1 VSYLGISLEQ
11 GIGCSLALT
20 NRSSPPVQNP
30 HCINPDI
37 NGRKIIP
44 SSPRQRFQ
52 FPQRLIRL
60 TQFQPIIGTRDP
72 HGVWDRK
79 LASAAS
85 LMVGAKIVRD
95 GGRAIAFDWNA
106 DGLIC
111 RCPDLY
117 VQHEWI

>member
-1 VSYLGISLEQ
+1 MGLTSPELLLDRDLADLVPLVQSPNGSNASLNRQ
-11 GIGCSLALT
+11 G
-20 NRSSPPVQNP
+20 V
-30 HCINPDI
+30 
-37 NGRKIIP
+37 IP
-44 SSPRQRFQ
+44 SLHRQSLQ